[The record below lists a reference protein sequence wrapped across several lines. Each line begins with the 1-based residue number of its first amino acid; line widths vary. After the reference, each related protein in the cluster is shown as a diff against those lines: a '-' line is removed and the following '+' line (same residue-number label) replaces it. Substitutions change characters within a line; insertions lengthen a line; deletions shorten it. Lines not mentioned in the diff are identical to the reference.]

1 MSTIETLR
9 DLSDRFATVGRL
21 EAIVLRPG
29 RQQPAYFVDEVEAV
43 PGYGLM
49 GDRRSTQERTT
60 PQARKREITLLQ
72 AEHLPLIAQWGNL
85 ETLSPLD
92 LRRNL
97 IISGINLLAMRSP
110 FPMLSLHWQIGSQVQ
125 IEITGPCDPC
135 SRMEKELGYGVY
147 NAMRGHGGM
156 TAHVVIGGILRVGDP
171 VKLKIE

>member
-21 EAIVLRPG
+21 ESIVLRPA
-29 RQQPAYFVDEVEAV
+29 RQQSAHFVDQVEAV

-60 PQARKREITLLQ
+60 LSARKREITLLQ

-85 ETLSPLD
+85 DSLSPLD

-97 IISGINLLAMRSP
+97 IISGINLIAMRSP
-110 FPMLSLHWQIGSQVQ
+110 FPAMTLHWKIGDQVE

-135 SRMEKELGYGVY
+135 SRMEKELGHGVY
-147 NAMRGHGGM
+147 NAMRGHGGT
-156 TAHVVIGGILRVGDP
+156 TAHIIVGGTLRVGDP
-171 VKLKIE
+171 VQLKG

>member
-1 MSTIETLR
+1 MSTIENLR
-9 DLSDRFATVGRL
+9 DLSNRFATVGRL
-21 EAIVLRPG
+21 DAIVLRPA
-29 RQQPAYFVDEVEAV
+29 RQQPAHFVDEVEAV

-49 GDRRSTQERTT
+49 GDRRSTQERTKL
-60 PQARKREITLLQ
+60 PARKREITLLQ

-85 ETLSPLD
+85 DTLSPLD

-110 FPMLSLHWQIGSQVQ
+110 FPMHSLHWQIGHQVE

-135 SRMEKELGYGVY
+135 SRMEKELGHGVY

-156 TAHVVIGGILRVGDP
+156 TARVLIGGTLRVGDTI
-171 VKLKIE
+171 KLKI

>member
-21 EAIVLRPG
+21 EAIVLRPA
-29 RQQPAYFVDEVEAV
+29 RQQPAYFIDEVEAL

-85 ETLSPLD
+85 DRLSPLD

-97 IISGINLLAMRSP
+97 IVSGINLLAMRSP
-110 FPMLSLHWQIGSQVQ
+110 FPTSSLHWQIGDQVQ

-135 SRMEKELGYGVY
+135 SRMEKELGHGVY

-156 TAHVVIGGILRVGDP
+156 TARVVVGGILRVGDS
-171 VKLKIE
+171 VRLKS